1 MLEDEISRG
10 KVIRVGACA
19 SDFLVVLLVK
29 KGCQAKYLAVLDG
42 DLRFHMDRERTRT
55 IYLSKWDAGEI
66 KEMNGKHI

>member
-1 MLEDEISRG
+1 MCGLN
-10 KVIRVGACA
+10 
-19 SDFLVVLLVK
+19 FLVVLLVK

-66 KEMNGKHI
+66 KEMDGKHI